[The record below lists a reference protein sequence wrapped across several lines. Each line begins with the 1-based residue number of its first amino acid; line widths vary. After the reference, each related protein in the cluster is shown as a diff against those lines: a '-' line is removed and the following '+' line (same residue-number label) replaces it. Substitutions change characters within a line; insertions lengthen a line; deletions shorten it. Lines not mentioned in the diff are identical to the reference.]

1 MISNGVFLY
10 EAHADFPPPT
20 CESLRCLMATH
31 HFTEEPLASAEV
43 WQLPVVVASDITA
56 GKWWWGGGGDPG
68 EHQVEKQ

>member
-56 GKWWWGGGGDPG
+56 GKWWGGGGDPG